1 MIVLPATNA
10 DDILKIFG
18 FLKEC
23 RIPFHIPSEHV
34 GPIMDIMKHHNLEL
48 YTDILTGTPLEE
60 LCIPKKY
67 EQKLLKPSSNLK
79 HFCGSEWVI
88 GGKYVTEEILF
99 QRIDQ
104 YAIINK
110 LKNGMYFQLDEILR
124 NVLCTDKLIVNDFE
138 LRNLFHSIT
147 CSS

>member
-1 MIVLPATNA
+1 MITIQPKDA

-18 FLKEC
+18 FLKEY
-23 RIPFHIPSEHV
+23 RIPFHIPSEHIE
-34 GPIMDIMKHHNLEL
+34 PIMNTMKHHNLEL

-79 HFCGSEWVI
+79 HFCGSEWII

-99 QRIDQ
+99 QRFEH
-104 YAIINK
+104 YASINK
-110 LKNGMYFQLDEILR
+110 LKKGMYFQLDEILR
-124 NVLCTDKLIVNDFE
+124 GILCTEKLVVNDFE